1 MKIQIQT
8 IAILLLFLVSNTGAQ
23 TQIYHTSWKKDGWVV
38 AGGLGLLGIGY
49 VVNSTVKKV
58 TAADINLLNKNDVPA
73 FDRKAIDNNS
83 KGAQK
88 MSDVLLFSSMVL
100 PLSAYLTHNSKNEY
114 AAITVMGVEAA
125 IYTGGFTSILKATVK
140 RYRPYA
146 YNTNLTLNERINAST
161 RKSFPSGHVSTTAVA
176 SFFTAKVLTDLY
188 PESKYK
194 PLIWT
199 VAAVIPAATGFLRYK
214 AGKHFASDVLAGYAL
229 GAGIGYLVPALH
241 KSKNVS
247 LGMSPTGGANLTW
260 VF

>member
-1 MKIQIQT
+1 MKSQT
-8 IAILLLFLVSNTGAQ
+8 IAILLLFLVSNSSDAQ
-23 TQIYHTSWKKDGWVV
+23 NQIYHLNRKKDAAIV
-38 AGGLGLLGIGY
+38 AGGMGLLIGGY

-83 KGAQK
+83 KSAQK
-88 MSDVLLFSSMVL
+88 ISDVLLYSSMVL
-100 PLSAYLTHNSKNEY
+100 PLTIYLSQNSKNEY
-114 AAITVMGVEAA
+114 TAITVMGVEAA
-125 IYTGGFTSILKATVK
+125 IYTGGFTSIMKATIK

-146 YNTNLTLNERINAST
+146 YNTNLTMDERINLST

-199 VAAVIPAATGFLRYK
+199 AAVVIPAATGFLRYK
-214 AGKHFASDVLAGYAL
+214 AGKHFASDVLGGYVL

>member
-1 MKIQIQT
+1 MKIIP
-8 IAILLLFLVSNTGAQ
+8 ILLLFLVSNIDAQ
-23 TQIYHTSWKKDGWVV
+23 NQIYHTSWKKDGWGV
-38 AGGLGLLGIGY
+38 AGGIGFLGMGY
-49 VVNSTVKKV
+49 YLHTKADKATV
-58 TAADINLLNKNDVPA
+58 AEINLLNRNDVPA

-88 MSDVLLFSSMVL
+88 MSDALLYSSILL
-100 PLSAYLTHNSKNEY
+100 PLSIYLSHNSKNEY
-114 AAITVMGVEAA
+114 AAITVMAVEAA
-125 IYTGGFTSILKATVK
+125 TYTGGFTSILKATVK

-146 YNTNLTLNERINAST
+146 YNTNLTLNERINLST
-161 RKSFPSGHVSTTAVA
+161 NKSFPSGHVSTTAVA

-188 PESKYK
+188 PESKLK

-199 VAAVIPAATGFLRYK
+199 VAAAIPATTGFLRYK
-214 AGKHFASDVLAGYAL
+214 AGKHFATDVLAGYAL

-247 LGMSPTGGANLTW
+247 LGMSPDGGANLTW

>member
-1 MKIQIQT
+1 MKIQT
-8 IAILLLFLVSNTGAQ
+8 IAILLLFLVSNSDAQ
-23 TQIYHTSWKKDGWVV
+23 NQIYHTSWKKDGWVV

-49 VVNSTVKKV
+49 VVNANVDKATVS
-58 TAADINLLNKNDVPA
+58 DINLLNRNNVPA

-83 KGAQK
+83 KDAQN
-88 MSDVLLFSSMVL
+88 MSNVLLYSGIAL
-100 PLSAYLTHNSKNEY
+100 PLSVYLSYNSKNEY
-114 AAITVMGVEAA
+114 AAITVMALEAA
-125 IYTGGFTSILKATVK
+125 AYTGGFTSILKATVK

-146 YNTNLTLNERINAST
+146 YNTNLTLYERINAST
-161 RKSFPSGHVSTTAVA
+161 KKSFPSGHVSTTAVA

-199 VAAVIPAATGFLRYK
+199 AAAVIPAATGFLRYK
-214 AGKHFASDVLAGYAL
+214 AGKHFSSDVLGGYIL